1 MTAPTVQGPATR
13 SHVAVHLVS
22 GKVVTV
28 QTALEAEWFEETR
41 DAYMTEL
48 KFTEKTDLID
58 LDRMLMLELMVFRW
72 TQHLAA
78 GQDYDGDMVNEKQ
91 LTADLKLYSDQLNKV
106 KESMGLAKKARD
118 QAENE
123 GNFSAWL
130 SDLKSRAKI
139 FGIHREKQLTK
150 ALALM
155 QELSTVVGAFDRA
168 DEEERRKLGFEDEK
182 EIVAWVRE
190 TMLPEFHALDEYF
203 RTHEQRYWVRDQ

>member
-1 MTAPTVQGPATR
+1 VTAPAAPAVTR
-13 SHVAVHLVS
+13 SPRAVALVS
-22 GKVVTV
+22 GKIVTV
-28 QTALEAEWFEETR
+28 QTAQEADWFEETR
-41 DAYMTEL
+41 NAYLNEL

-72 TQHLAA
+72 SNHLAA
-78 GQDYDGDMVNEKQ
+78 GTDYDGDMVNEKQ

-118 QAENE
+118 AAENE

-139 FGIHREKQLTK
+139 FGIHREKQVTK

-155 QELSTVVGAFDRA
+155 NELSTVVGAFDRS
-168 DEEERRKLGFEDEK
+168 DEEERRKLGFDTEK
-182 EIVAWVRE
+182 EIVDWVRE
-190 TMLPEFHALDEYF
+190 TMLPEYHALDAYF
-203 RTHEQRYWVRDQ
+203 REHEQRYWVRDQ